1 MHNIMMI
8 PIEALE
14 HHPDNPR
21 KDLGD
26 LKELTASIKESGVMQ
41 NLTVVPNPNDDETW
55 WVVIGNRRMEASKA
69 AGLKEL
75 PCIISDMDHKT
86 QVATMMAENMQRV
99 DLTLTEQAGG
109 VQMMMDL
116 GMDAKEISKRTGI
129 RKDAV
134 ERRALMAKYNAA
146 KVAEAVV
153 RGGTISDFMELE
165 KLPEDCRDEMLE
177 YVGTNNLRLKI
188 KDKLAHLKQL
198 EYRQQMYDRL
208 ETFATRV
215 ERQGY
220 VGVKAVPMQYVNAW
234 YTLSKNTAETVT
246 IPEDVKD
253 RHYYYVVDEGV
264 YFSIKLYKED
274 TSTQDERAAET
285 RRRQQRS
292 DYMSMRAD
300 QADTLDRKLRNLRYE
315 WLFSSGDVQWN
326 QAALMRALVKCLGTG
341 KWHNVYRDE
350 QKEMTEQ
357 LTGLTLKNSGYA
369 SFVKLEDLLDMS
381 DEKMLRVG
389 VGLLWGSVDRDT
401 YKPWTRDYDNCRLA
415 FQQSD
420 VYEIVY
426 DLLLAMGYEMSDEE
440 AEYLGGTHEVY
451 RPYEEQEVYHGND
464 DTSDH

>member
-1 MHNIMMI
+1 MHHTIQMI

-14 HHPDNPR
+14 HHPENPR

-26 LKELTASIKESGVMQ
+26 LKELIASIKESGVMQ
-41 NLTVVPNPNDDETW
+41 NLTVVENPADDETW
-55 WVVIGNRRMEASKA
+55 LVVIGNRRLEASKA
-69 AGLKEL
+69 AGLTEL

-86 QVATMMAENMQRV
+86 QLATMMAENMQRV
-99 DLTLTEQAGG
+99 DLTLTEQAQG
-109 VQMMMDL
+109 VQLMMDL
-116 GMDAKEISKRTGI
+116 GMDAKEISKRTGL

-134 ERRALMAKYNAA
+134 ERRAVMAKYDTAKAA
-146 KVAEAVV
+146 AAIV

-165 KLPEDCRDEMLE
+165 KMPEDCRDEMLE

-188 KDKLAHLKQL
+188 KDKLAQLKQQ
-198 EYRQQMYDRL
+198 EYRQQMYAKL

-220 VGVKAVPMQYVNAW
+220 VGEKAVPMEFVTSW
-234 YTLSKNTAETVT
+234 YTLSSNSAALFT

-253 RHYYYVVDEGV
+253 RHYYYVVDDGV
-264 YFSIKLYKED
+264 YFFIKLYKED
-274 TSTQDERAAET
+274 TSTQDERAEAT
-285 RRRQQRS
+285 RRRQLRS

-300 QADTLDRKLRNLRYE
+300 QAQALDRKLRNLRYE

-326 QAALMRALVKCLGTG
+326 QAALMRALVKVLGTG
-341 KWHNVYRDE
+341 KWHSSYRDE

-369 SFVKLEDLLDMS
+369 SFVKLEDLHGMS

-389 VGLLWGSVDRDT
+389 VGLLWGSVDRDN
-401 YKPWTRDYDNCRLA
+401 YVPWERDYDNSCLA
-415 FQQSD
+415 FRRSD

-440 AEYLGGTHEVY
+440 AAYLGGTHEVY
-451 RPYEEQEVYHGND
+451 KPYEEVEGR
-464 DTSDH
+464 

>member
-1 MHNIMMI
+1 MHHTIQMI

-14 HHPDNPR
+14 HHPENPR

-26 LKELTASIKESGVMQ
+26 LKELIASIKESGVMQ
-41 NLTVVPNPNDDETW
+41 NLTVGPNPDDEETW
-55 WVVIGNRRMEASKA
+55 LVVIGNRRLEASKA
-69 AGLKEL
+69 AGLTEL

-86 QVATMMAENMQRV
+86 QLATMMAENMQRV
-99 DLTLTEQAGG
+99 DLTLTEQAQG
-109 VQMMMDL
+109 VQLMMDL
-116 GMDAKEISKRTGI
+116 GMDAKEISKRTGL

-134 ERRALMAKYNAA
+134 ERRAMMAKYDTAKAA
-146 KVAEAVV
+146 AAIV

-188 KDKLAHLKQL
+188 KDKLAQLKQQ
-198 EYRQQMYDRL
+198 EYRQQMYAKL

-220 VGVKAVPMQYVNAW
+220 VGAKAVPMDFVTSW
-234 YTLSKNTAETVT
+234 YTLSSNSAALFT

-253 RHYYYVVDEGV
+253 RHYYYVVDNGG

-274 TSTQDERAAET
+274 TSTQDERAEAT
-285 RRRQQRS
+285 RRRQLRS

-300 QADTLDRKLRNLRYE
+300 QAQALDRKLRNLRYE

-326 QAALMRALVKCLGTG
+326 QAALMRALVKVLGTG
-341 KWHNVYRDE
+341 KWHSSYRDE

-369 SFVKLEDLLDMS
+369 SFVKLEDLHGMS

-389 VGLLWGSVDRDT
+389 VGLLWGSVDRDN
-401 YKPWTRDYDNCRLA
+401 YVPWERDYDNSCLA
-415 FQQSD
+415 FRRSD

-440 AEYLGGTHEVY
+440 AAYLGGTHEVY
-451 RPYEEQEVYHGND
+451 KPYEEVEGR
-464 DTSDH
+464 

>member
-1 MHNIMMI
+1 MHHTIQMI

-14 HHPDNPR
+14 HHPENPR

-26 LKELTASIKESGVMQ
+26 LKELIASIKESGVMQ
-41 NLTVVPNPNDDETW
+41 NLTVVPNPDDEETW
-55 WVVIGNRRMEASKA
+55 LVVIGNRRLEASKA
-69 AGLKEL
+69 AGLTEL

-86 QVATMMAENMQRV
+86 QLATMMAENMQRV
-99 DLTLTEQAGG
+99 DLTLTEQAQG
-109 VQMMMDL
+109 VQLMMDL
-116 GMDAKEISKRTGI
+116 GMDAKEISKRTGL

-134 ERRALMAKYNAA
+134 ERRAVMAKYDTG
-146 KVAEAVV
+146 KVAEAIV

-188 KDKLAHLKQL
+188 KDKLAQLKQQ
-198 EYRQQMYDRL
+198 EYRKQMYAKL

-220 VGVKAVPMQYVNAW
+220 VGAKAVPMVFVTSW
-234 YTLSKNTAETVT
+234 YTLSSNSAALFT

-253 RHYYYVVDEGV
+253 GHYYYVVDDGV
-264 YFSIKLYKED
+264 YFFIKLYKED
-274 TSTQDERAAET
+274 TSTQDERAEAT
-285 RRRQQRS
+285 RRRQLRS

-300 QADTLDRKLRNLRYE
+300 QAQALDRKLRNLRYE

-326 QAALMRALVKCLGTG
+326 QAALMRALVKVLGTG
-341 KWHNVYRDE
+341 KWHSSYRDE

-369 SFVKLEDLLDMS
+369 SFVKLEDLHGMS

-389 VGLLWGSVDRDT
+389 VGLLWGSVDRDN
-401 YKPWTRDYDNCRLA
+401 YVPWERDYDNSCLA
-415 FQQSD
+415 FRRSD

-440 AEYLGGTHEVY
+440 SAYLGGTNEVY
-451 RPYEEQEVYHGND
+451 KPFEEVATDE
-464 DTSDH
+464 